1 LSLSFICLHHFRQGI
16 SNLVNFD
23 NFLLFNFVCVCFL
36 QFLSSQSSIRVQKT
50 EVAATG
56 HTVGWI
62 FSKLFGPW
70 KGGSFSWYKP
80 ARFCQ
85 QSWESSGGGVALRL
99 EECSGDGVVETGYE
113 GGSGYRLPPYGT
125 TYRSALRTTRNRRTT
140 RGYGSTVDYFEL
152 FLVQSLLALV
162 IDQFS

>member
-1 LSLSFICLHHFRQGI
+1 MFLHHFCQGI
-16 SNLVNFD
+16 SNVANFD
-23 NFLLFNFVCVCFL
+23 NFLSFIFLCVCFF
-36 QFLSSQSSIRVQKT
+36 QFLSSQSSIRVKKRKLQPLAT
-50 EVAATG
+50 QFGGFLVDCLDPGEVEAFPGTSLPG
-56 HTVGWI
+56 FVN
-62 FSKLFGPW
+62 SR
-70 KGGSFSWYKP
+70 GS
-80 ARFCQ
+80 
-85 QSWESSGGGVALRL
+85 SSGGGGALRL

-125 TYRSALRTTRNRRTT
+125 TYRSALRTTRTRRTT